1 MSALINSET
10 DTTALISALQRN
22 FEAEMIGAATYRAL
36 AEREADSRR
45 ANIIRRMAD
54 NEEQHAVRWTERLQ
68 QLNGAIPAGP
78 FAPRTEILLSAQV
91 SSIDNALRKLEA
103 SEDADIKKYQA
114 QAQQFSDAPTVAILN
129 ALIHDE
135 QTHRMSLETLAGPAN
150 DPQSILT
157 SMLRGETHASTGSW
171 IGDAIYGINDGL
183 GSVFGIVSGVSG
195 ATGGSHVVLVAGLA
209 GMVASAVSMGSGAYL
224 AAKSEGEVHE
234 AEMARERKELQD
246 HPEEEIEELVLY
258 YELKGLSNDDARYLV
273 ERIAKDP
280 ERLLAAIAQEELGLS
295 DKTTPNVWRSAVV
308 GSLSTAIGAFIPVIP
323 FFFLEGT
330 TAILVAALI
339 SLIAHFIV
347 GAAKSLI
354 TTRSWWASGLEMTM
368 VGVLAG
374 VVTFAVGVLTAP
386 LAAG

>member
-1 MSALINSET
+1 M
-10 DTTALISALQRN
+10 
-22 FEAEMIGAATYRAL
+22 AA
-36 AEREADSRR
+36 
-45 ANIIRRMAD
+45 
-54 NEEQHAVRWTERLQ
+54 NEEQHAVRWTERLN
-68 QLNGAIPAGP
+68 QLSGSIPAGP
-78 FAPRTEILLSAQV
+78 FTARAEILLSAQI

-103 SEDADIKKYQA
+103 SEDADVKKYQD
-114 QAQQFSDAPTVAILN
+114 QAQKFTDPMTVAIINDLVK
-129 ALIHDE
+129 DE
-135 QTHRMSLETLAGPAN
+135 QGHRQSLETMAGPTR
-150 DPQSILT
+150 DPQTLLSAI
-157 SMLRGETHASTGSW
+157 LRGEKHASTGSW

-195 ATGGSHVVLVAGLA
+195 ATGGSHFVLIAGLA

-234 AEMARERKELQD
+234 AEIARERQEVLNN
-246 HPEEEIEELVLY
+246 PAEEIEELILY

-295 DKTTPNVWRSAVV
+295 EKTTPNVWRSAIV
-308 GSLSTAIGAFIPVIP
+308 GSVSTAIGAFIPVIP

-330 TAILVAALI
+330 AAIVAAAVISLVA
-339 SLIAHFIV
+339 HFVV

-354 TTRSWWASGLEMTM
+354 TTRTWWASGLEMTM

-374 VVTFAVGVLTAP
+374 VVTFVVGVITGP
-386 LAAG
+386 LAN